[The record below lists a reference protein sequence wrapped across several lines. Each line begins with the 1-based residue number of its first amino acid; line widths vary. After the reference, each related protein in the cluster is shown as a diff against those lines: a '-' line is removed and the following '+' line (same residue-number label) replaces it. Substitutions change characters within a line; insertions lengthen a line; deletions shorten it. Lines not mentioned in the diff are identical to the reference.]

1 MSATPLEA
9 PGENPDAGG
18 DATAPRPRRVLLVD
32 DEPGIVDVFATI
44 LRGFGFVVEGAGDG
58 NIAMGLLGHNSF
70 DVIVSDITM
79 PGCDGIE
86 FLRRVRERDLD
97 VPVIMMTGRP
107 SVETSNQ
114 AMEYGAFRYLIKP
127 IVARTLMDVIERA
140 LRFHDLARLKR
151 QALELA
157 GEDGKWLGDRA
168 ALESRFAKAMNGMW
182 MAFQPIVSWSQRRVY
197 GYEALLRTTEPTLPN
212 PGAVMDAARRL
223 GRLVELGRAIRER
236 TAGVPL
242 PDGATLFVNLLPI
255 DLNDDDLYL
264 PGSPLARMAK
274 RVVLEITERTTLE
287 DVKDLTGRVAE
298 LRRLGFRIA
307 IDDLGAG
314 YAGLGT
320 FSQLEPE
327 VVKLD
332 MSLVRDVHELP
343 VKQRIIRS
351 MRELCAE
358 LGIMV
363 VMEGIE
369 TALER
374 DALLGLGADL
384 LQGYLFARP
393 GRPFPEPRW
402 S

>member
-1 MSATPLEA
+1 MSAPPLEVH
-9 PGENPDAGG
+9 GKDPDAGG
-18 DATAPRPRRVLLVD
+18 NVNAPRLRRVLLVD

-44 LRGFGFVVEGAGDG
+44 LREFGFVVEGASDG
-58 NIAMGLLGHNSF
+58 NEAMDRLGCNPF

-79 PGCDGIE
+79 PGCDGLE
-86 FLRRVRERDLD
+86 FLRRVRERDLN

-107 SVETSNQ
+107 SLETSNE

-127 IVARTLMDVIERA
+127 IAARTLMDVIERA
-140 LRFHDLARLKR
+140 LRFHDIARLKR

-197 GYEALLRTTEPTLPN
+197 GYEVLLRTTEPTLPN
-212 PGAVMDAARRL
+212 PEAVLEAARLL

-236 TAGVPL
+236 TASVPL
-242 PDGATLFVNLLPI
+242 PDGAALFVNLLPI
-255 DLNDDDLYL
+255 DLNDDDLYQ

-274 RVVLEITERTTLE
+274 RVVLGITERTTLE
-287 DVKDLTGRVAE
+287 EVKDLSGRVAE

-332 MSLVRDVHELP
+332 MSLVRDVHALP

-351 MRELCAE
+351 MREL
-358 LGIMV
+358 GIAV

-374 DALLGLGADL
+374 DTLLALGSDL

-393 GRPFPEPRW
+393 GPPFPEPRW

>member
-1 MSATPLEA
+1 M
-9 PGENPDAGG
+9 
-18 DATAPRPRRVLLVD
+18 TAPRLRRVLLVD
-32 DEPGIVDVFATI
+32 DEPGIVDVFAAI

-58 NIAMGLLGHNSF
+58 NVAMDLLGRNSF
-70 DVIVSDITM
+70 DVIVSDINM
-79 PGCDGIE
+79 PGCDGLE

-97 VPVIMMTGRP
+97 VPVIMMTGKP
-107 SVETSNQ
+107 SLETSNQ

-127 IVARTLMDVIERA
+127 IEAGTLLDVIERA

-168 ALESRFAKAMNGMW
+168 ALESRFAKAMSGMW
-182 MAFQPIVSWSQRRVY
+182 MAFQPIVSWSQRRVF

-212 PGAVMDAARRL
+212 PGAVLEAARRL

-236 TAGVPL
+236 TASVPL
-242 PDGATLFVNLLPI
+242 PDGAALFVNLLPV
-255 DLNDDDLYL
+255 DLNDGELYQ
-264 PGSPLARMAK
+264 PRSSLARMAK

-287 DVKDLTGRVAE
+287 EVKDLPGRVAE

-332 MSLVRDVHELP
+332 MSLVRDVHVLP

-358 LGIMV
+358 LGIAV

-374 DALLGLGADL
+374 DALLALGSDL

-393 GRPFPEPRW
+393 GPPFPELAGGGRRRNPGG

>member
-1 MSATPLEA
+1 M
-9 PGENPDAGG
+9 
-18 DATAPRPRRVLLVD
+18 TAPRASRVLLVD

-44 LRGFGFVVEGAGDG
+44 LRDVGFVVEGASDG
-58 NIAMGLLGHNSF
+58 NVAMDLLGRNSF
-70 DVIVSDITM
+70 DVIVSDINM
-79 PGCDGIE
+79 PGCDGLE

-97 VPVIMMTGRP
+97 VPVIMMTGKP
-107 SVETSNQ
+107 SLETSNQ

-127 IVARTLMDVIERA
+127 IVAGTLMDVIERA

-168 ALESRFAKAMNGMW
+168 ALESRFAKAMSGMW
-182 MAFQPIVSWSQRRVY
+182 MAFQPIVSWSQRRVF

-212 PGAVMDAARRL
+212 PGAVLEAARRL

-236 TAGVPL
+236 TASVPL
-242 PDGATLFVNLLPI
+242 PDGAALFVNLLPA
-255 DLNDDDLYL
+255 DLNDGELYQ
-264 PGSPLARMAK
+264 PRSSLARMAK

-287 DVKDLTGRVAE
+287 EVKDLPGRVAE

-332 MSLVRDVHELP
+332 MSLVRDVHVLP

-351 MRELCAE
+351 MRELCSE

-374 DALLGLGADL
+374 DALLALGSDL

-393 GRPFPEPRW
+393 GPPFPEPRW

>member
-1 MSATPLEA
+1 M
-9 PGENPDAGG
+9 
-18 DATAPRPRRVLLVD
+18 D

-44 LRGFGFVVEGAGDG
+44 LRDAGFVVEGASDG
-58 NIAMGLLGHNSF
+58 NVAMDLLGRNSF
-70 DVIVSDITM
+70 DVIVSDINM
-79 PGCDGIE
+79 PGCDGLE

-97 VPVIMMTGRP
+97 VPVIMMTGKP

-127 IVARTLMDVIERA
+127 IEAGSLMDVIERA

-168 ALESRFAKAMNGMW
+168 ALESRFAKAMDGIW
-182 MAFQPIVSWSQRRVY
+182 MAFQPIVSWSQRRVF

-212 PGAVMDAARRL
+212 PDAVLEAARRL
-223 GRLVELGRAIRER
+223 GRLVELGRVIRER

-242 PDGATLFVNLLPI
+242 PDGAALFVNLLPI
-255 DLNDDDLYL
+255 DLNDDGLYL
-264 PGSPLARMAK
+264 PGSPLARMAD

-287 DVKDLTGRVAE
+287 DVKDLAGRVAE

-320 FSQLEPE
+320 FSQLQPE

-332 MSLVRDVHELP
+332 MSLVRDVHALP

-351 MRELCAE
+351 MRELCSE

-374 DALLGLGADL
+374 DALLALGSDL

-393 GRPFPEPRW
+393 GPPFPEPRW